1 MRLTKNRS
9 RQGSGIAAD
18 PNILKVSLPHA
29 SEAVKWGSP
38 QEFGLKLW
46 HTWTFAIGY
55 FTGESQTVYDITI
68 YTDAVEN

>member
-1 MRLTKNRS
+1 MPQKLSNGAR
-9 RQGSGIAAD
+9 
-18 PNILKVSLPHA
+18 
-29 SEAVKWGSP
+29 P